1 MTKIE
6 NELLYKINIIYGQY
20 GNKISVYLGN
30 TGFNFYVNEKV
41 SNLIGWWEN
50 RPTPIIVDLD
60 RILYSSMLTK
70 FIIKNV
76 MGENTKYDRW
86 RKE

>member
-6 NELLYKINIIYGQY
+6 DELLYKINIIYGQY

-70 FIIKNV
+70 FIIKNA
-76 MGENTKYDRW
+76 MCENTKYDRW